1 MMVHNSSGHLSLSV
15 NMIRAV
21 VLTCLVAVAPMAMA
35 EPVKQDLVLESI
47 LESAINSW
55 TKTIQPEGEVMDE
68 QIFTEISPLIDSPEG
83 VQLPED
89 QQVAD

>member
-1 MMVHNSSGHLSLSV
+1 MMVHNSSGHLSLSG

-55 TKTIQPEGEVMDE
+55 TKTILPEGEVMDE